1 MNLRD
6 GEKLKTAQD
15 KDAENVMEIHVV
27 KQPNRRNIHATRARM
42 NLSTVTKRF
51 AKGFTKQDDLSSE

>member
-27 KQPNRRNIHATRARM
+27 KQPNRRNIHPTRARM